1 MSLSAGS
8 LAAVIVLIAGASV
21 ATAADIG
28 RSATPSL
35 TYPINWSGA
44 YAGADIGGG
53 WSSDN
58 VNYYTGDG
66 FPPYARIDT
75 AKVDGSGLLGGV
87 FAGYNYQLNNAIVAG
102 VEGDFE
108 GTSIGG
114 KNHCM
119 IVTTSGTPYCP
130 PSSGAQSTSDAL
142 PWQGSLRGRLGYA
155 AGNALIYATGGLAFA
170 QINTGYAG
178 EVAPGTGSD
187 SFSRTRAGWTLGTG
201 VDYALNSNWV
211 VRAEYRYSS
220 FGSIKDTMI
229 NAPLGAVSATAGHAG
244 VDENA
249 VRIGIAYKFDAPA
262 STAR

>member
-1 MSLSAGS
+1 MKYWLWATSVAAIVASSSAF
-8 LAAVIVLIAGASV
+8 AASPAGEPAAPPASV
-21 ATAADIG
+21 F
-28 RSATPSL
+28 
-35 TYPINWSGA
+35 NWTGF

-58 VNYYTGDG
+58 VNYYTGEG

-87 FAGYNYQLNNAIVAG
+87 FTGYNYQLNSVIVAG

-119 IVTTSGTPYCP
+119 IVTSGTPYCP
-130 PSSGAQSTSDAL
+130 PSFGAQSTSDAL

-178 EVAPGTGSD
+178 EVGPITGSD
-187 SFSRTRAGWTLGTG
+187 SFSRTRTGWTLGAG

-220 FGSIKDTMI
+220 FGSIKDTLV
-229 NAPLGAVSATAGHAG
+229 NAPLGAVYATAGHTS
-244 VDENA
+244 VDENIL
-249 VRIGIAYKFDAPA
+249 RIGIAYKFDAPA
-262 STAR
+262 SAAH